1 LKPFIGQT
9 FQTLEEAS
17 DFYIKYAEA
26 CGFGVRHNTKRKT
39 KEGAA
44 KLKYIVCN
52 REGFYETTNQVPG
65 SATASS
71 QGTLAQDDRKKKKKN
86 KKIKRRRISNRC
98 GCIARIGFRITPPT
112 LTVCRY

>member
-1 LKPFIGQT
+1 MKPFIGQT
-9 FQTLEEAS
+9 FQTLEEVP
-17 DFYIKYAEA
+17 DFYIKFAEA
-26 CGFGVRHNTKRKT
+26 CEFSVRHSTKRKT

-71 QGTLAQDDRKKKKKN
+71 QGTPAQDDRKNNKKN
-86 KKIKRRRISNRC
+86 Q
-98 GCIARIGFRITPPT
+98 T
-112 LTVCRY
+112 